1 MDLMAPNFGA
11 SVWVFIWDSF
21 PTEIVAWQQPSFS
34 LCCPSFH
41 ITRLIRHASLIRH
54 IIFHPWHL
62 PMSQIMTNPP
72 KKLPFPL
79 AHRIIRA
86 MFDFTLILHLT
97 LKSGFLK
104 IWQPRR
110 TMKSSQHV
118 SKTLWFQRK
127 FPQWNPPSCKYWWI
141 IQGSPPSQPGGGK
154 LLLGDGTQ
162 FISTCLANITS
173 WTVCVDRCVEAHG
186 FLLVFLPRNEEN
198 ISHRN
203 GKSSTQKCWLVGDML
218 VARRVLSFAFCKS
231 FDCFGVG
238 WPWMRRWKTIFGFLG
253 FLARSGWNNTTDQID
268 HTVGQLLKMIRGVST

>member
-141 IQGSPPSQPGGGK
+141 IQGVATHRNP
-154 LLLGDGTQ
+154 
-162 FISTCLANITS
+162 
-173 WTVCVDRCVEAHG
+173 VEANFCWAMAHNSSAPALPTSHPERCALIAVLKPMG
-186 FLLVFLPRNEEN
+186 FCWCFFQGNEEN

-203 GKSSTQKCWLVGDML
+203 GKSSTQKCWLVGDIVSCQEGTFL
-218 VARRVLSFAFCKS
+218 CILQIVWLFW
-231 FDCFGVG
+231 G
-238 WPWMRRWKTIFGFLG
+238 WMTLNEKMEDHLRFLG
-253 FLARSGWNNTTDQID
+253 LLSSKWLKQYYRSNWSYCRPATQDD
-268 HTVGQLLKMIRGVST
+268 KGV